1 MSRVTQDT
9 LRLEAARLFPG
20 GVNSPVRAYR
30 EVGGEPPIIERGR
43 AGHVWDAEG
52 NEYVDWVGAFGP
64 LVLGHAHPAVVAAI
78 QRAAA
83 DGGPFGATT
92 EAEVRLGRLI
102 SEAMPSVERLRFV
115 NSGTE
120 AAMSALR
127 VARAATGRDLVLKF
141 AGGYHGHS
149 DALLARAGSGVATLG
164 LPGSAGVPGPVAAT
178 TLLARYNDLDSV
190 SAQLEAHPEQVA
202 AIIVEPIA
210 ANSGVVSPAPGF
222 LQGLRR
228 LADVSGALLVLD
240 EVITGFR
247 VARGGAQELYGV
259 RPDLTLLGKVIGG
272 GLPVGAYGGRADL
285 MDLVAP
291 AGPVYQAGTLSGHP
305 LVMAAGE
312 ATLNQLG
319 PQVYQRLEQL
329 GDALEEGLSAVGR
342 VARVGSLLT
351 LFTGGKEEFAA
362 LHRRLRGHGVL
373 VPPSQY
379 EAWFVSAAHT
389 EEDVER
395 TLTVARA

>member
-1 MSRVTQDT
+1 
-9 LRLEAARLFPG
+9 
-20 GVNSPVRAYR
+20 
-30 EVGGEPPIIERGR
+30 
-43 AGHVWDAEG
+43 
-52 NEYVDWVGAFGP
+52 
-64 LVLGHAHPAVVAAI
+64 
-78 QRAAA
+78 
-83 DGGPFGATT
+83 
-92 EAEVRLGRLI
+92 
-102 SEAMPSVERLRFV
+102 
-115 NSGTE
+115 
-120 AAMSALR
+120 
-127 VARAATGRDLVLKF
+127 
-141 AGGYHGHS
+141 
-149 DALLARAGSGVATLG
+149 
-164 LPGSAGVPGPVAAT
+164 
-178 TLLARYNDLDSV
+178 
-190 SAQLEAHPEQVA
+190 
-202 AIIVEPIA
+202 
-210 ANSGVVSPAPGF
+210 
-222 LQGLRR
+222 
-228 LADVSGALLVLD
+228 
-240 EVITGFR
+240 
-247 VARGGAQELYGV
+247 
-259 RPDLTLLGKVIGG
+259 
-272 GLPVGAYGGRADL
+272 